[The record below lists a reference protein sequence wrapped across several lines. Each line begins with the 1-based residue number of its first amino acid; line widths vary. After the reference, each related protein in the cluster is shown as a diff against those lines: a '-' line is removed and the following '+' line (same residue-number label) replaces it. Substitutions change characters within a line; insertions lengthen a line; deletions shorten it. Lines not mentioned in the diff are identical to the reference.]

1 MIFPTKY
8 VDFRKIWLLLPIP
21 VSRNAKIFRK
31 MCIKL
36 ARGSFWKNSYRRIWR
51 IVVPYR
57 HAEFRAHPFRNEG
70 SIYNFFSYFCMAPME
85 TISRSHGSVRV
96 VRTTSKVNGKC

>member
-36 ARGSFWKNSYRRIWR
+36 ARGSLWKYSYRRIWR

-57 HAEFRAHPFRNEG
+57 RAEFRADPFRNEG
-70 SIYNFFSYFCMAPME
+70 STTRVDQSKTVEVRIMQFSRQSSPIPLVFA
-85 TISRSHGSVRV
+85 G
-96 VRTTSKVNGKC
+96 